1 MPGRYFDEWKVGDR
15 VEHSISRTV
24 TETDNLLIST
34 LTHNPQPLHIDHEAA
49 AKTEFGKPLVNSVF
63 TFGLMIGVS
72 VNDTTLGTL
81 VANLGYDKL
90 VFPKPV
96 FVGDTLRSES
106 ECIDL
111 RESKSRPN
119 AGHRHLGAPQ
129 LQPARRAGV
138 RMHALRA
145 AAEEVRM
152 TEPRSWLFVPADSEK
167 KIGKAIESEA
177 DAVIFDLED
186 SVAPA
191 QKAAAR
197 QILKDLGKRSGGP
210 QWWVRINPLR
220 TDEHRKDLEMLG
232 IAGIHGVVLPKAEG
246 GADIAE
252 LAHRTGNIP
261 IHAIVT
267 ETAASL
273 FGMLSYRDPKST
285 LAAMSWGAED
295 LSAALGASSKYDADG
310 SLSYTYKLARSLCLA
325 GAVAAG
331 VQPVDGVFADF
342 RDDEGLRAE
351 AEAAAR
357 EGFTGKLAIHPAQVG
372 VINAAFT
379 PSADEVAH
387 ARAIVEAFDAE
398 PDAGVLSVGGR
409 MVDRPH
415 LVQAKRVLDRAK

>member
-1 MPGRYFDEWKVGDR
+1 M
-15 VEHSISRTV
+15 
-24 TETDNLLIST
+24 N
-34 LTHNPQPLHIDHEAA
+34 Q
-49 AKTEFGKPLVNSVF
+49 
-63 TFGLMIGVS
+63 
-72 VNDTTLGTL
+72 
-81 VANLGYDKL
+81 
-90 VFPKPV
+90 
-96 FVGDTLRSES
+96 
-106 ECIDL
+106 
-111 RESKSRPN
+111 
-119 AGHRHLGAPQ
+119 
-129 LQPARRAGV
+129 
-138 RMHALRA
+138 
-145 AAEEVRM
+145 
-152 TEPRSWLFVPADSEK
+152 PRSWLFVPADSEK

-186 SVAPA
+186 SVAPQ

-197 QILKDLGKRSGGP
+197 QVLKGLGKRTGGP
-210 QWWVRINPLR
+210 LWWVRINPLR

-232 IAGIHGVVLPKAEG
+232 IAGIHGVVLPKAES

-267 ETAASL
+267 ETPASL
-273 FGMLSYRDPKST
+273 FGMLSYRDPKTT

-310 SLSYTYKLARSLCLA
+310 SLSFTYRMARSLCLA

-342 RDDEGLRAE
+342 KDEKGLRAE

-357 EGFTGKLAIHPAQVG
+357 EGFTGKLTIHPAQVAA
-372 VINAAFT
+372 INAAFT
-379 PSADEVAH
+379 PTAGEVEH
-387 ARAIVEAFDAE
+387 ARAIVEAFDAD

-415 LVQAKRVLDRAK
+415 LLQARRVLDRAR